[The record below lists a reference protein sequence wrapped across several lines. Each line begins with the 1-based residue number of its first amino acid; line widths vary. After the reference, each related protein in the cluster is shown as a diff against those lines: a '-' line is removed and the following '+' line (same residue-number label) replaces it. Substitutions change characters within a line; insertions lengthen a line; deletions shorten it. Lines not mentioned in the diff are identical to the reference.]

1 MIVNW
6 YQGEVV
12 KIKLCTRR
20 HWRKTTLCRY
30 NPVLVRILS
39 RTSSNFFK
47 CHTGPY
53 EGWLCMHQHEGLRH
67 LTSVQIKERYFHA
80 CLEQMFSKSTQYCV
94 QGVPSRDN
102 NNQVCWAHA
111 VLVQWVAD
119 LQECKLLLSTP
130 AQVSDLS
137 QSSLCSVQPGLEK

>member
-1 MIVNW
+1 MAAVSCNNFEGSDIGKTKN
-6 YQGEVV
+6 
-12 KIKLCTRR
+12 
-20 HWRKTTLCRY
+20 WRKVGYL
-30 NPVLVRILS
+30 PVAS
-39 RTSSNFFK
+39 TFTN
-47 CHTGPY
+47 
-53 EGWLCMHQHEGLRH
+53 MHQHEGLRH

-130 AQVSDLS
+130 AQVSHLS